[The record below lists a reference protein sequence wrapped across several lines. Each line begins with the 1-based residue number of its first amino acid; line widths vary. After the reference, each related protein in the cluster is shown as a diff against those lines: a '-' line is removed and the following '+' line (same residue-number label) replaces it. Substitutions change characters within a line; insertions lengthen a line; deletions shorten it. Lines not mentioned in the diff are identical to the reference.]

1 MAKGRTIINSFNA
14 GEISVLMEGRTDFP
28 RYNSSAKTLENWII
42 HTQGGITRRWGTRFV
57 KACKVNTATR
67 LIPFVV
73 DGVTW
78 YVLEFGVDYI
88 RVHRPTNS
96 APNDTAVDV
105 STALS
110 LYTANQLFE
119 VQYAQTADVLY
130 LVHPDHPVRKLT
142 RLDSLGASWTIVD
155 TTFAPP
161 PTFEKAKH
169 PTDSIALSAIT
180 GTGIKI
186 YSGAT
191 YFLAADVDSVI
202 QHGAGRAVITAVDV
216 GGKSVTADVLEAF
229 AAERIVAGVGTVSGA
244 VTTIT
249 TSINH
254 GLTTGANAGD
264 LIVVTSGAQSGQ
276 VRRIE
281 SISGVNTIVIDAAF
295 PGDPGGASWDR
306 GVRVL
311 GGSTSWSITGSPATK
326 LTSDKTSPVRGIAT
340 LTLTDAGWRAGDV
353 GKYVRAMGGT
363 MKITSFTSSTV
374 VKAEIL
380 AILSSAPST
389 APFECLSGTWTMEE
403 ESWTAAN
410 GYPATVSFYEQR
422 LFFGGT
428 TEQPQTLWGSA
439 TADYENF
446 AMGVLATDAVSYT
459 IASNEINLLRWM
471 SPSRVL
477 LIGALAREFRASGG
491 SSAITPS
498 NIDIRG
504 ETPHGSL
511 RRTPVQIGHTTIFIQ
526 AAARKLREMVY
537 NFDTDSYKADDFTV
551 LNPDISV
558 GGFNQIAYSQ
568 EPYSILYAVRNDGQL
583 CALTYEKA
591 QEVMGWG
598 RIVTDGLFE
607 AVAILPPF
615 SGEAEQN
622 IYVVVNRDGTRLIER
637 FDPDLSTDSAVEAI
651 TGLSHLNGQTVTV
664 IGDGRLLDSE
674 VVAGGVVAPSA
685 SCAAYEVGLPFV
697 ATAVTARPEIMVNG
711 QSSQAKPK
719 KWSSVFVRVQDTT
732 GIKINGNRSWI
743 DGVPKEYQASAPTPE
758 SGDVPCELL
767 GIDSDGRLTIVAD
780 LPFPATILMV
790 VGELSV
796 GD

>member
-1 MAKGRTIINSFNA
+1 MAEGRVVVNSFNA
-14 GEISVLMEGRTDFP
+14 GEISPLMEGRTDFP

-42 HTQGGITRRWGTRFV
+42 HTQGGITRRWGTRFIR
-57 KACKVNTATR
+57 ACKVNTATR

-78 YVLEFGVDYI
+78 YVLEFGVNYI
-88 RVHRPTNS
+88 RVHRPTNA
-96 APNDTAVDV
+96 APNDTVVDV
-105 STALS
+105 ATALS

-130 LVHPDHPVRKLT
+130 LVHPSHPVRKLT
-142 RLDSLGASWTIVD
+142 RLDALGATWAIADV
-155 TTFAPP
+155 TFAPP
-161 PTFEKAKH
+161 PTFEKAKS
-169 PTDSIALSAIT
+169 PADTIAVSAIS

-202 QHGAGRAVITAVDV
+202 QYGSGRAVVTAVDV

-229 AAERIVAGVGTVSGA
+229 AADRIVAGLGNASGA
-244 VTTIT
+244 LTTIT
-249 TSINH
+249 TSIAH
-254 GLTTGANAGD
+254 GLTAANVGD
-264 LIVVTSGAQSGQ
+264 LIVITSGAQSGQ
-276 VRRIE
+276 VRRIDAVP
-281 SISGVNTIVIDAAF
+281 GVDTLTIDAAF
-295 PGDPGGASWDR
+295 PGDPGGATWNR
-306 GVRVL
+306 GVHVAAA
-311 GGSTSWSITGSPATK
+311 GWTITGSPATK

-340 LTLTDAGWRAGDV
+340 LTLTDAGWRTGDV

-363 MKITSFTSSTV
+363 MKITSYTSGTV

-380 AILSSAPST
+380 SILSSAPTT
-389 APFECLSGTWTMEE
+389 APYECLSGTWTMEE

-428 TEQPQTLWGSA
+428 TAQPQTLWGSA

-446 AMGVLATDAVSYT
+446 AMGVVATDAVSYT
-459 IASNEINLLRWM
+459 IASNEVNLLRWM

-491 SSAITPS
+491 ASAITPS

-511 RRTPVQIGHTTIFIQ
+511 KRMPVQIGHTTIFIQ

-537 NFDTDSYKADDFTV
+537 NFDTDAYKADDFTV

-558 GGFNQIAYSQ
+558 GGFNQIAYCQ

-591 QEVMGWG
+591 QKVMGWG
-598 RIVTDGLFE
+598 PNVTDGLFE

-622 IYVVVNRDGTRLIER
+622 IYVVVKREGVRLIER
-637 FDPDLSTDSAVEAI
+637 FDPGLSTDSAVQAI
-651 TGLSHLNGQTVTV
+651 AGLSHLEGKTVRV
-664 IGDGRLLDSE
+664 IGDGRLLGNA
-674 VVAGGVVAPSA
+674 VVAGGVVVPSA
-685 SCAAYEVGLPFV
+685 VCAAYEVGLPFT
-697 ATAVTARPEIMVNG
+697 ATAITARPEIMVNG
-711 QSSQAKPK
+711 QSSQARPK
-719 KWSSVFVRVQDTT
+719 KWSSVFVRVYNTV
-732 GIKINGNRSWI
+732 GIKLNGNRAWL
-743 DGVPKEYQASAPTPE
+743 DGIPKEYQAAAPVPE
-758 SGDVPCELL
+758 TGDMPCELL

-796 GD
+796 GN

>member
-1 MAKGRTIINSFNA
+1 MAEGRVVVNSFNA
-14 GEISVLMEGRTDFP
+14 GEISPLMEGRTDFP

-42 HTQGGITRRWGTRFV
+42 HTQGGISRRWGTRFV
-57 KACKVNTATR
+57 RACKVNTSTR

-73 DGVTW
+73 DNITW

-96 APNDTAVDV
+96 APDDTVVDV

-110 LYTANQLFE
+110 LYTAGQLFE

-130 LVHPDHPVRKLT
+130 LVHPAHPVRKLT
-142 RLDSLGASWTIVD
+142 RLDSLGATWTITDV
-155 TTFAPP
+155 TFAPP
-161 PTFEKAKH
+161 PTFEKAKS
-169 PTDSIALSAIT
+169 PADTLAISAVS

-191 YFLAADVDSVI
+191 YFLAADVDSII
-202 QHGAGRAVITAVDV
+202 QIGSGRAAITAVDV

-229 AAERIVAGVGTVSGA
+229 AAGSIVAGLGTASGA

-249 TSINH
+249 TSVAH
-254 GLTTGANAGD
+254 GLTAANIGD
-264 LIVVTSGAQSGQ
+264 LIVITSGAQSGQ
-276 VRRIE
+276 VRRIDAVP
-281 SISGVNTIVIDAAF
+281 GVDTLTIDAAF
-295 PGDPGGASWDR
+295 PGDPGGATWNR
-306 GVRVL
+306 GVHVAAA
-311 GGSTSWSITGSPATK
+311 GWTITGSPATK
-326 LTSDKTSPVRGIAT
+326 LTADKTSPVRSIAT

-363 MKITSFTSSTV
+363 MKITSFTSSSI

-380 AILSSAPST
+380 SVLSSAPTT
-389 APFECLSGTWTMEE
+389 APYETLSGAWTLEE

-410 GYPATVSFYEQR
+410 GYPATISFYEQR

-511 RRTPVQIGHTTIFIQ
+511 KRMPVQIGQTTIFIQ
-526 AAARKLREMVY
+526 AAGRKLRELIY
-537 NFDTDSYKADDFTV
+537 TFDTDAYKAEDFTV

-583 CALTYEKA
+583 CALTYEKS

-615 SGEAEQN
+615 YGEAEQN

-637 FDPDLSTDSAVEAI
+637 FDPDLATDSAVEAI
-651 TGLSHLNGQTVTV
+651 AGLSHLEGQTVRV
-664 IGDGRLLDSE
+664 IGDGRLLDDE
-674 VVAGGVVAPSA
+674 VVAGGAVVPSTV
-685 SCAAYEVGLPFV
+685 CAAYEVGLPFT
-697 ATAVTARPEIMVNG
+697 ATAVTTRPEIQVNG
-711 QSSQAKPK
+711 QSTQGKPK
-719 KWSSVFVRVQDTT
+719 KWSRVYVRILNTV
-732 GIKINGNRSWI
+732 GIKLNGNRSWI
-743 DGVPKEYQASAPTPE
+743 DGVPKEYQASAPVLET
-758 SGDVPCELL
+758 GDVPCELL

-780 LPFPATILMV
+780 LPFPATILML

>member
-1 MAKGRTIINSFNA
+1 MAEGRVVVNSFNA

-57 KACKVNTATR
+57 AACKVNTSTR

-130 LVHPDHPVRKLT
+130 LVHPAHPVRKLT
-142 RLDSLGASWTIVD
+142 RLDSLGATWTIADV
-155 TTFAPP
+155 TFAPP
-161 PTFEKAKH
+161 PTFEKAKS
-169 PTDSIALSAIT
+169 PADTLAISAIS

-191 YFLAADVDSVI
+191 YFLAADVDSI
-202 QHGAGRAVITAVDV
+202 IKYGSGRAAITAVDA
-216 GGKSVTADVLEAF
+216 GGKSVSADVLEAF
-229 AAERIVAGVGTVSGA
+229 AADRIVAGVGTASGVA
-244 VTTIT
+244 TTIT
-249 TSINH
+249 TSVAH
-254 GLTTGANAGD
+254 GLTAANIGD
-264 LIVVTSGAQSGQ
+264 LIVITSGAQSGQ
-276 VRRIE
+276 VRRIDAVP
-281 SISGVNTIVIDAAF
+281 GVDTLTIDAAF
-295 PGDPGGASWDR
+295 PGDPGGATWNR
-306 GVRVL
+306 GVHIAAA
-311 GGSTSWSITGSPATK
+311 GWTITGSPATK
-326 LTSDKTSPVRGIAT
+326 LTSDKTSPVRSIAT

-353 GKYVRAMGGT
+353 GKYIRAMGGT
-363 MKITSFTSSTV
+363 MKITSFTSSTI

-380 AILSSAPST
+380 AILSSAPS
-389 APFECLSGTWTMEE
+389 APFETLSGTWTMEE

-410 GYPATVSFYEQR
+410 GYPATISFYEQR

-446 AMGVLATDAVSYT
+446 AMGVLATDALSYT

-511 RRTPVQIGHTTIFIQ
+511 TRTPVQIGQTTIFIQ
-526 AAARKLREMVY
+526 AAARKLREMIY
-537 NFDTDSYKADDFTV
+537 NFDTDSYKADDFTI

-583 CALTYEKA
+583 CALTYEKT

-607 AVAILPPF
+607 AVTILPPF

-622 IYVVVNRDGTRLIER
+622 IYVVVSRDGTRLIER

-651 TGLSHLNGQTVTV
+651 TGLSHLNGKTVTV
-664 IGDGRLLDSE
+664 IGGGRLLDSE
-674 VVAGGVVAPSA
+674 VVASGEVTPSA
-685 SCAAYEVGLPFV
+685 SCAAYEVGLPFT
-697 ATAVTARPEIMVNG
+697 ATAVTARPEILVNG
-711 QSSQAKPK
+711 QSSQAKQK
-719 KWSSVFVRVQDTT
+719 KWSSVFVRIYNTV
-732 GIKINGNRSWI
+732 GIKINGSRSWI
-743 DGVPKEYQASAPTPE
+743 NGVPKEYQASAPSPE
-758 SGDVPCELL
+758 TGDVPCELL

-790 VGELSV
+790 VGELST

>member
-1 MAKGRTIINSFNA
+1 MAEGRVIVNSFNA
-14 GEISVLMEGRTDFP
+14 GEISALMEGRTDFP
-28 RYNSSAKTLENWII
+28 RYASSAKTLENWII
-42 HTQGGITRRWGTRFV
+42 HTQGGITRRWGLRFIR
-57 KACKVNTATR
+57 ACKVNTATR

-78 YVLEFGVDYI
+78 YVLEFGVGYI

-96 APNDTAVDV
+96 TPNDTVVDV
-105 STALS
+105 ATALS
-110 LYTANQLFE
+110 LYTADQLFE
-119 VQYAQTADVLY
+119 VAYAQTADVLY
-130 LVHPDHPVRKLT
+130 LVHPSHPVRKLT
-142 RLDSLGASWTIVD
+142 RLDALGATWAIADV
-155 TTFAPP
+155 TFAPP
-161 PTFEKAKH
+161 PTFEKAKA
-169 PTDSIALSAIT
+169 PADTLAISAVS
-180 GTGIKI
+180 GSGIKI

-202 QHGAGRAVITAVDV
+202 AYGSGRAAITAVDV

-229 AAERIVAGVGTVSGA
+229 AADRIVAGLGTAAGA

-249 TSINH
+249 TSIAH
-254 GLTTGANAGD
+254 GLTAANIGD
-264 LIVVTSGAQSGQ
+264 LIVITSGAQSGQ
-276 VRRIE
+276 VRRIDAVP
-281 SISGVNTIVIDAAF
+281 GVDTLTIDAAF
-295 PGDPGGASWDR
+295 PGDPGGATWNR
-306 GVRVL
+306 GVHIAAA
-311 GGSTSWSITGSPATK
+311 GWTITGSPATK
-326 LTSDKTSPVRGIAT
+326 LTSDKTSPVRSVAT

-363 MKITSFTSSTV
+363 MKITSFTSSSI

-380 AILSSAPST
+380 SVLSSAPS
-389 APFECLSGTWTMEE
+389 APYETLSGTWTLEE

-428 TEQPQTLWGSA
+428 TAQPQTLWGSA

-446 AMGVLATDAVSYT
+446 AMGVLATDAVSYA
-459 IASNEINLLRWM
+459 IASNEVNLLRWM

-504 ETPHGSL
+504 ETSYGSL
-511 RRTPVQIGHTTIFIQ
+511 KRMPVQIGHTTIFIH
-526 AAARKLREMVY
+526 AAARKIREMVY
-537 NFDTDSYKADDFTV
+537 NFDTDAYKADDFTV
-551 LNPDISV
+551 LNPDISE
-558 GGFNQIAYSQ
+558 GGFQQIAYCQ

-583 CALTYEKA
+583 CALTYEKS

-607 AVAILPPF
+607 AIAVLPPF
-615 SGEAEQN
+615 SGESEQN
-622 IYVVVNRDGTRLIER
+622 VYVVVNRDGTRLIER
-637 FDPDLSTDSAVEAI
+637 FDPNLATDSAVEAI
-651 TGLSHLNGQTVTV
+651 AGLSHLNGKTVRV
-664 IGDGRLLDSE
+664 IGDGRLLDD
-674 VVAGGVVAPSA
+674 GVVVGGAVVPSVV
-685 SCAAYEVGLPFV
+685 CAAYEVGLPFT
-697 ATAVTARPEIMVNG
+697 ATAITARPEVLVNG

-719 KWSSVFVRVQDTT
+719 KWSSVFIRVNNTV
-732 GIKINGNRSWI
+732 GIKLNGTRSWI
-743 DGVPKEYQASAPTPE
+743 DGIPKEYQASAPSPE
-758 SGDVPCELL
+758 TGDVPCELM
-767 GIDSDGRLTIVAD
+767 GIDSDGRLTIESD
-780 LPFPATILMV
+780 LPFPATVLMV